1 MSAFSSIDA
10 NFLNYATRKKFLI
23 SQATVFADGDQER
36 LHIYVHASPTHFQAF
51 QYYTKISCVRA
62 TKRGDPYEKQQQM
75 YGRIYLTYL

>member
-10 NFLNYATRKKFLI
+10 NFLNYAARKKCPYI
-23 SQATVFADGDQER
+23 PSHGFADGDQDR
-36 LHIYVHASPTHFQAF
+36 LHIYVHASPTHLQEF